1 MNKIILSI
9 IVPVY
14 NVEKYLSKCL
24 ESIINNYN
32 EKIEVILVNDGSKDS
47 SSLICDKYANNYKY
61 ISVVHKSNG
70 GLSSARNCG
79 INLSKG
85 KYIWFVDSD
94 DYIKERSIDK
104 IIEYSKEDSDVIISS
119 YCEVYNNGKTIDDN
133 IEKDKKNLKAYEFF
147 KSKGNISYA
156 AYRFIC
162 KRKFLL
168 ENNIF
173 FVEGIYHEDEEWSPR
188 ILYKAKNFS
197 VIPGTIYCYKADNEG
212 SIMNT
217 PNSKKIYDKIY
228 IIDIMNKRINEE
240 IKDDSGKEFFL
251 FRIEHILIS
260 ALNELILYNG
270 VEKEKLIQLIK
281 ERINILKNIN
291 NKKSRLVYITIKL
304 FGINNVSRLLYLRN
318 KVNKTYKNY
327 L

>member
-32 EKIEVILVNDGSKDS
+32 EKIEVILVNDGSKDNS
-47 SSLICDKYANNYKY
+47 GLICDKYVNNYEY
-61 ISVVHKSNG
+61 ISVIHKNNG

-79 INLSKG
+79 INSAKG

-119 YCEVYNNGKTIDDN
+119 YCEVYSNGKIINDN
-133 IEKDKKNLKAYEFF
+133 IEKDKNNLKAYEFF

-188 ILYKAKNFS
+188 VLYKAKIFS

-217 PNSKKIYDKIY
+217 PNPKKIYDKIY
-228 IIDIMNKRINEE
+228 IIDIMNKRVNEE
-240 IKDDSGKEFFL
+240 IKEDSGKEFFQ
-251 FRIEHILIS
+251 FRMEHNLIS
-260 ALNELILYNG
+260 ALNELILYDE

-281 ERINILKNIN
+281 EKINILKNIN

-304 FGINNVSRLLYLRN
+304 FGINNASRLLYLRN
-318 KVNKTYKNY
+318 KINNK